1 MLIVNPLHTGVII
14 MFDRLNEEMLN
25 DLLLA
30 SDDEFEPYGMN
41 QQLIDDM
48 IYEETVELRFEMD
61 SLSSQT

>member
-1 MLIVNPLHTGVII
+1 MLVTFN
-14 MFDRLNEEMLN
+14 DEMLN
-25 DLLLA
+25 DLLLT